1 LQITRLLTFK
11 VGYRVSSRNKAMV
24 VKAVSQVQRAVDFM
38 FDVQFSEIISSK
50 LVLKYQ
56 FAI

>member
-1 LQITRLLTFK
+1 
-11 VGYRVSSRNKAMV
+11 MV